1 MTKWSKDSWKEFKI
15 KHIPEYKDPRQLEKA
30 LKKLE
35 GFPPLV
41 FAGEC
46 RNLKED
52 LAKATNGEAFLV
64 QGGDCAESFEEEY
77 SLKVEVLLGAG
88 GSCGG
93 HPRFGNRTTE
103 LVTG

>member
-1 MTKWSKDSWKEFKI
+1 MFKKSGCAETESFDEVI
-15 KHIPEYKDPRQLEKA
+15 
-30 LKKLE
+30 
-35 GFPPLV
+35 
-41 FAGEC
+41 
-46 RNLKED
+46 
-52 LAKATNGEAFLV
+52 
-64 QGGDCAESFEEEY
+64 CAESFEEEY